1 MPFVGWCDVSLLCV
15 VSFAE
20 TARRRPDADLPMVIA
35 AFGRFE
41 LIGHSA
47 DLDEA
52 ITVGRD
58 AVAATPADHLNRPMY
73 LSNLSL
79 ALRVRFESTGQLTD
93 LEEAITVGGEAVA
106 ATPLDHTYRPG
117 RLSDLGAALRALFKR
132 TGQSA
137 DLDQALPPAMTRW
150 PPPHPITPTTPSTCS
165 GATDGLGMVRQ

>member
-1 MPFVGWCDVSLLCV
+1 MPFVGWYDVSLLRV

-20 TARRRPDADLPMVIA
+20 TAHRRPDADLPMVIA

-52 ITVGRD
+52 ITVGPD
-58 AVAATPADHLNRPMY
+58 AVAAAPADHLNRPMY

-106 ATPLDHTYRPG
+106 ATPLDHTRTSSPL
-117 RLSDLGAALRALFKR
+117 RL
-132 TGQSA
+132 
-137 DLDQALPPAMTRW
+137 
-150 PPPHPITPTTPSTCS
+150 
-165 GATDGLGMVRQ
+165 VR

>member
-1 MPFVGWCDVSLLCV
+1 
-15 VSFAE
+15 
-20 TARRRPDADLPMVIA
+20 MVIA

-41 LIGHSA
+41 LTGHSA

-79 ALRVRFESTGQLTD
+79 ALRVRFESIGQLTD

-106 ATPLDHTYRPG
+106 ATCTVPKLNARVMTWGFTHSTRTWHDREPCC
-117 RLSDLGAALRALFKR
+117 SDCC
-132 TGQSA
+132 
-137 DLDQALPPAMTRW
+137 
-150 PPPHPITPTTPSTCS
+150 I
-165 GATDGLGMVRQ
+165 